1 MRGWTWRLPALA
13 AACLA
18 AVAAAGPA
26 YARTLPDSSH
36 GPDSSRGTVSAHQ
49 AARGQ
54 ERARQ
59 QAAAGIS
66 VPSGRVTALT
76 GTRTVSAVA
85 PLAHLRQADVLV
97 VAPKAL
103 PAATAGQLRR
113 LPGVTAAQPADA
125 ARIRVNGTFIA
136 MLGVD
141 PSGFRGFA
149 AGPTARSNG
158 LWRNVADG
166 GIALSYTMGSQDKVK
181 LGHPVKV
188 DGARTERL
196 RVGGFGTV
204 GIAGVDAVVSDP
216 VARSLG
222 IPAGNAIVVSAPHA
236 DLSTLIKRI
245 KRVLPHRAEAV
256 SLVAQRAVTGTPAA
270 AGTAGAAG
278 SASPGAVGA
287 VGAAL
292 SRAELIRFLTAAESR
307 VGMPYVWGAAGPRAF
322 DCSGLVQWSL
332 AQAGVVMPR
341 VAAAQ
346 AMTGPRVP
354 VRDLR
359 PGDLLFYH
367 TDPTAPDY
375 ISHVA
380 IYLGNGQMEQAPEP
394 GMDVQI
400 VPADTGSEFAGAIQI
415 DPEIA
420 ASAAASPVG

>member
-13 AACLA
+13 AACVA

-26 YARTLPDSSH
+26 YARTLP
-36 GPDSSRGTVSAHQ
+36 PSSRGAVSAHQ
-49 AARGQ
+49 APRGQ
-54 ERARQ
+54 ARTRQ

-66 VPSGRVTALT
+66 APSARVTALT
-76 GTRTVSAVA
+76 GTRAASAVA
-85 PLAHLRQADVLV
+85 PLRHLRQADVLV
-97 VAPKAL
+97 VAPKSL

-149 AGPTARSNG
+149 AGPTARSAG

-181 LGHPVKV
+181 LGHTVKV

-204 GIAGVDAVVSDP
+204 GISGVDAVVSGP

-222 IPAGNAIVVSAPHA
+222 IPAGNAIVISAPHA

-256 SLVAQRAVTGTPAA
+256 PLVAQRAVTGTPAA

-278 SASPGAVGA
+278 AAGSASPGTVGA

-380 IYLGNGQMEQAPEP
+380 IYLGNGEMEQAPEP

-415 DPEIA
+415 DPRIA
-420 ASAAASPVG
+420 ASVAASPVG

>member
-1 MRGWTWRLPALA
+1 LRGWTWRLPALA

-36 GPDSSRGTVSAHQ
+36 GAASARQ
-49 AARGQ
+49 ATRGQ
-54 ERARQ
+54 ARPR
-59 QAAAGIS
+59 AAAGIS
-66 VPSGRVTALT
+66 APSGRVTALT
-76 GTRTVSAVA
+76 SPYAVSAVA
-85 PLAHLRQADVLV
+85 PLRHLRQADVLV
-97 VAPKAL
+97 VAPKPL
-103 PAATAGQLRR
+103 PAATAGRLRR
-113 LPGVTAAQPADA
+113 LSGVTAAQPADA

-204 GIAGVDAVVSDP
+204 GISGVDAVVSDP

-222 IPAGNAIVVSAPHA
+222 IPAGNAIVISAPHA

-245 KRVLPHRAEAV
+245 KRALPRRAEAV
-256 SLVAQRAVTGTPAA
+256 PLVAQRAVTGTPAA

-278 SASPGAVGA
+278 AAGSASPGAVGA
-287 VGAAL
+287 VGATL

-380 IYLGNGQMEQAPEP
+380 IYIGNGEMEQAPEP

-400 VPADTGSEFAGAIQI
+400 VPADTGNEFAGAIQI
-415 DPEIA
+415 DPKIA